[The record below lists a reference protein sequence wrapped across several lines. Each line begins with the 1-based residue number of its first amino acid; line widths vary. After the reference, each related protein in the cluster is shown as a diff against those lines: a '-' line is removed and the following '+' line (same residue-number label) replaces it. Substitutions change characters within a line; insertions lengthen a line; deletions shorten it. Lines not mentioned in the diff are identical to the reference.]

1 MTVRWKKKNKRGTL
15 SNVGQC
21 FKRYSLLFEKIFKEI
36 ESVFS
41 FNQKWKMFQNGKII
55 PTQMK
60 VGGGQW

>member
-1 MTVRWKKKNKRGTL
+1 MEKKNKRGTL

-41 FNQKWKMFQNGKII
+41 FNQK
-55 PTQMK
+55 
-60 VGGGQW
+60 